1 MIPFSFFPCFP
12 LVNNQPQLSIVL
24 HYSYRKVRTTF
35 FSGRKR
41 TLPDS
46 TFYKYIESLALDKA
60 EVGFCKALLGRVES
74 LQREHYNNGEHIPFS
89 FTSSRE
95 KNRLPYVGICTRG
108 IGRGGT
114 GWFEESLVNGKMD
127 TGE

>member
-1 MIPFSFFPCFP
+1 MEQWRFMIPFSFFPCFP

-41 TLPDS
+41 TPPDS
-46 TFYKYIESLALDKA
+46 TFYKYIEPLALDKA

-89 FTSSRE
+89 FTSSRD
-95 KNRLPYVGICTRG
+95 KNLLYSLMWEYAR
-108 IGRGGT
+108 
-114 GWFEESLVNGKMD
+114 EE
-127 TGE
+127 